1 MKFKLI
7 VSDIDGTIKDGLKP
21 ISNTVLDALHKV
33 QKKNIPVIISTGRH
47 YAFIEK
53 NLINSLNADYVV
65 TINGSCI
72 KDNQGKTVHKN
83 YIPEEV
89 VIKLTQ
95 LCKQYNISLGFKFD
109 EKVVVYNKM
118 EKFNEI
124 YITDELT
131 KNLVIENKGVDYHIE
146 NELPLGIFLIDPDNN
161 INQIIKCFPNYSIA
175 EAKRNCY
182 DMFPLDFTKAEG
194 IEYVMKLKGIKWADT
209 IAFGDALNDFQMI
222 KKAKVGVAMGNA
234 KQGLKDVSDFITKSV
249 SEDGV
254 EFALEYFEII

>member
-53 NLINSLNADYVV
+53 NLINS
-65 TINGSCI
+65 S
-72 KDNQGKTVHKN
+72 
-83 YIPEEV
+83 
-89 VIKLTQ
+89 VI
-95 LCKQYNISLGFKFD
+95 YISLGFKFD